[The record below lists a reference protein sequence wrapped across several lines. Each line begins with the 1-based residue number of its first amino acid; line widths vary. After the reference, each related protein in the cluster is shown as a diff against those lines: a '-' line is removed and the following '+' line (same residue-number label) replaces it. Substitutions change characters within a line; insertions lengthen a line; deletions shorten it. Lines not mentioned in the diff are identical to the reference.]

1 MFVIFRLAA
10 VRREKIV
17 CAHSDIV
24 THGLQ
29 VVRYQLVRIVHQ
41 CCSTGGATSTEL
53 KCCTTGGVTS
63 TVFIDRWRDI
73 HGTQC

>member
-17 CAHSDIV
+17 CAHSDVV
-24 THGLQ
+24 TVGLQ
-29 VVRYQLVRIVHQ
+29 VARYQLLRNVHQ

-63 TVFIDRWRDI
+63 TVVIGRWRNI